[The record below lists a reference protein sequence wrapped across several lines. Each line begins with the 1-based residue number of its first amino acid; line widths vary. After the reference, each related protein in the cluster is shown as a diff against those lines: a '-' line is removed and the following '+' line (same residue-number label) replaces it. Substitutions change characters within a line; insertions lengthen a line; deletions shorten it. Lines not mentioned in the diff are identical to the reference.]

1 MNLFAERLKELRKEK
16 RITQVQMAAVLEM
29 TSRNYQRYEAAERE
43 PDLDGVIKIADYF
56 GVSLDY
62 LLGRS
67 DER

>member
-1 MNLFAERLKELRKEK
+1 MNLFAKRLKELRKEK
-16 RITQVQMAAVLEM
+16 KLTQVQMAAVLEI
-29 TSRNYQRYEAAERE
+29 SGRNYQNYELSKYE
-43 PDLDGVIKIADYF
+43 PNIDGLIEIADYF